1 VKLKNHLR
9 TLGVGVVTAV
19 AAIGSYAHMRALALQ
34 HGQGAHLS
42 GILPLSVDGLLIV
55 ASLEMAGDREAGRR
69 PRFITRTSFL
79 VGVAASVIANVLA
92 APDDVLSRSI
102 SAWPAVGLLLVV
114 EMITGKRKAGAVPG
128 APDNERS
135 SGNQRSLVTG
145 SVPDPGDIQGT
156 LNIDRASPL
165 VADVPQDAG
174 NLPAA
179 WITAGSNSE
188 RVKLAAAR
196 LPATASL
203 AEIAAAAG
211 CSERTAGRYLADDHP
226 AKPGNGRTPGA
237 GNGRQVVKP
246 ATT

>member
-1 VKLKNHLR
+1 
-9 TLGVGVVTAV
+9 
-19 AAIGSYAHMRALALQ
+19 
-34 HGQGAHLS
+34 
-42 GILPLSVDGLLIV
+42 VDGLLIV
-55 ASLEMAGDREAGRR
+55 ASLEMASDREAGRR
-69 PRFITRTSFL
+69 PRFITRVSFL

-114 EMITGKRKAGAVPG
+114 EMITGKRKVVSTAV
-128 APDNERS
+128 DT
-135 SGNQRSLVTG
+135 VT
-145 SVPDPGDIQGT
+145 SVTKINT
-156 LNIDRASPL
+156 LEDGVTDVTAE

-174 NLPAA
+174 NLPAV

-211 CSERTAGRYLADDHP
+211 CSERTAGRYLADGHP

-237 GNGRQVVKP
+237 ANGRQVMKG